1 MSERLR
7 VGIVGAGKIGAKRA
21 REVAR
26 AAGSRLVAVVDADA
40 ARACELAREYSCR
53 SGTDW
58 ESLVSGREVDAII
71 VATTH
76 RWLARVSLA
85 ALESAKHVLCEKPL
99 ARNAAEA
106 RPVVAAAARNGARL
120 MTGFNHRFHPALAMA
135 QQMLSRD
142 EIGRP
147 LWIRCRYGHGGRPG
161 YEREWRA
168 NPEESGGGELL
179 DQGIHALDLFRWFLG
194 DFAEVSATLASSFW
208 PMAVEDNAFCTL
220 RTAGGEVA
228 QLHASWTQWKNLF
241 SFELAGE
248 RGYLLAEGL
257 GGSYGDER
265 LVIGLRAAEGGAP
278 REGVM
283 TFDAHDVSWE
293 REWREFLAAI
303 REERPPLGDGE
314 DGLAALRLV
323 EAAYASARERRAVS
337 LRTKPASAGG
347 KEEHAEPRLHRA
359 VS

>member
-1 MSERLR
+1 MSVLR

-26 AAGSRLVAVVDADA
+26 ATESRLVAVVDSDA
-40 ARACELAREYSCR
+40 ARARALAGEFGCR
-53 SGTDW
+53 SGSNW
-58 ESLVSGREVDAII
+58 EALVSGRDVDAVI

-76 RWLARVSLA
+76 RWLARVSLG
-85 ALESAKHVLCEKPL
+85 ALASHKHVLCEKPL

-106 RPVVAAAARNGARL
+106 QPVVAASLRNGTQL
-120 MTGFNHRFHPALAMA
+120 MTGFNHRFHPALLMA
-135 QQMLSRD
+135 HQMLHGD

-168 NPEESGGGELL
+168 SLEESGGGELL
-179 DQGIHALDLFRWFLG
+179 DQGVHALDLFRWFLG
-194 DFAEVSATLASSFW
+194 DFDEISATLSSSFW
-208 PMAVEDNAFCTL
+208 PMPVEDNAFCTL

-241 SFELAGE
+241 SFEVCGE

-257 GGSYGDER
+257 GGSYGPER
-265 LVIGLRAAEGGAP
+265 LLIGLRAEHSGAP
-278 REGVM
+278 QQGVM
-283 TFDAHDVSWE
+283 DFEGEDSSWE
-293 REWREFLAAI
+293 REWREFLSAI
-303 REERPPLGDGE
+303 REERTPVGDGQ

-323 EAAYASARERRAVS
+323 EAAYASARERRAIS
-337 LRTKPASAGG
+337 LSA
-347 KEEHAEPRLHRA
+347 KEQYAEPRVHRA

>member
-1 MSERLR
+1 MSVLR

-26 AAGSRLVAVVDADA
+26 EAGSRLVAVVDADA
-40 ARACELAREYSCR
+40 ARAQALAKEYDCR
-53 SGTDW
+53 SGTNW
-58 ESLVSGREVDAII
+58 EALVSGRDADAVI

-76 RWLARVSLA
+76 RWLARISQG
-85 ALESAKHVLCEKPL
+85 ALESNKHVLCEKPL

-106 RPVVAAAARNGARL
+106 RPVVATSTRIGARL
-120 MTGFNHRFHPALAMA
+120 MTGFNHRFHPALFMA
-135 QQMLSRD
+135 HQMLHRG

-194 DFAEVSATLASSFW
+194 DFAEISATLTNSFW

-220 RTAGGEVA
+220 RTASGEVA

-241 SFELAGE
+241 SFEVCGE
-248 RGYLLAEGL
+248 RGYLQVEGL
-257 GGSYGDER
+257 GGSYGEER
-265 LVIGLRAAEGGAP
+265 LRIGLRAAHGGAP
-278 REGVM
+278 QEGVM
-283 TFDAHDVSWE
+283 SFEGEDSSWE

-303 REERPPLGDGE
+303 REERPPVGDGQ

-323 EAAYASARERRAVS
+323 EAAYTSARERRAIS
-337 LRTKPASAGG
+337 ICA
-347 KEEHAEPRLHRA
+347 KEEHEESRVHTA

>member
-1 MSERLR
+1 MNVLR

-26 AAGSRLVAVVDADA
+26 AVDSRLVAVVDSDA
-40 ARACELAREYSCR
+40 ARARALAAEYACR

-58 ESLVSGREVDAII
+58 EALVSSRDVDAVI

-76 RWLARVSLA
+76 RWLARVSLG
-85 ALESAKHVLCEKPL
+85 ALESHKHVLCEKPL

-106 RPVVAAAARNGARL
+106 RPVVAAAARNGVHL
-120 MTGFNHRFHPALAMA
+120 MTGFNHRFHSSLVMA
-135 QQMLSRD
+135 HEVFQRD

-168 NPEESGGGELL
+168 SPEESGGGELL

-194 DFAEVSATLASSFW
+194 DFAEITATLTSSFW
-208 PMAVEDNAFCTL
+208 PMPVEDNAFCTL
-220 RTAGGEVA
+220 RTASGEVA

-241 SFELAGE
+241 SFELCAE

-257 GGSYGDER
+257 GGSYGPER
-265 LVIGLRAAEGGAP
+265 LFIGLRAPEGGAP
-278 REGVM
+278 QQEGEIN
-283 TFDAHDVSWE
+283 FEGGDCSWE

-303 REERPPLGDGE
+303 GEERPPVGNGQ

-323 EAAYASARERRAVS
+323 EAAYASARERRAIS
-337 LRTKPASAGG
+337 LSA
-347 KEEHAEPRLHRA
+347 KEEYAEPRLHRA